1 VVHTTDGTFPGTLA
15 WFASAASAVS
25 AHYLIGLDGRIAE
38 LVDEAD
44 TAFHAGRVPH
54 PEITV
59 LGDEPPNLVTIGIEF
74 DDGGDPHDVE
84 RPDAQYRSGALILA
98 GVAER
103 WGIPLDREHVLPHNL
118 INQAKT
124 CPGNLDI
131 DRLLALAASVDEPGS
146 QRRSRLVVLLPARNA
161 AADLPDWFAS
171 VERFADAVIALDDGS
186 TDDTA
191 AILDAHPLVQTL
203 LHNPRRDTYEG
214 WDDSTNRNRLL
225 AAAAD
230 LDPDWILSLDA
241 DERIPADDALALRHF
256 LATDAL
262 PGLAYGM
269 QCYRMW
275 GDGCDPE
282 CEWVYRLFA
291 VGPDQRFPARQLHFD
306 PVPTSMG
313 RVRQMRTSL
322 RLQHVGSSDEER
334 RSARVAKYREA
345 DPLGRY
351 PTGHGGLDEI
361 PDQVVP
367 WTDRPDDLPLLLGRR
382 PDASIPRAR
391 LVVLL
396 PARNAA
402 ADLPDWFASVE
413 RFADAVIPAD
423 DALALRHF
431 LATDALPGLAYG
443 MQCYRMIDDLGHY
456 DRNALWVYRLFAFAA
471 GQELPSDRLHFV
483 PIPTSIPRDLWL
495 RTTIRIQ
502 HVSSLTA
509 QRRAA
514 RLQKYREADPE
525 LAYQVGYDHL
535 LDEPADVLD
544 FEARPAGLPVLADA
558 AAGSPTVAPVGFDP
572 LAPVLSA
579 IIISR
584 DDEDRIE
591 RAVSS
596 VVGQQCDDPFEV
608 IVVTG
613 GSDRTAAIVRDRFP
627 EVRIV
632 ELDHRALPGEA
643 RNAGLRVAR
652 GDYVSFPGS
661 HVELPP
667 GSLAA
672 RIRAHDQ
679 GWAMVTGTTRNGTDT
694 AAGWAAY
701 FLDHSSVLPGRPS
714 EQLGNA
720 PAHCSYEARALL
732 ELGGFPDDVRAGED
746 TRVNNALFRS
756 GHTAYRA
763 ADVPLVH
770 HNRSRT
776 IHHLVSHHFERGRA
790 QVQFMRATAVGG
802 DGDTRARDFLWGY
815 PTRRLARIDRS
826 VHAWGGDLRPRYRRV
841 RSLVRLGILAAWVG
855 GQVELRRPSTTPT
868 PPTASTPL
876 MASSASTPTDRPTVV
891 APLTRPLRV
900 ARPTDSPFLGTRAV
914 FLHIP
919 KTAGS
924 TLLRILEREYE
935 GQPTFRLYGDVD
947 TGIQALRSMTE
958 EERRQLRLVV
968 GHMGFGIH
976 RFLPGPSTYVTLL
989 RDPVERIVSHYH
1001 YVKAHPADAGN
1012 TRALEGVDSLD
1023 GYVGASVFARI
1034 VNNGQTRLLG
1044 SDVLAA
1050 GDPADETTLDRAK
1063 ATIDRRD
1070 VVVGLQD
1077 RFDESLLLLIRGFGW
1092 GFPAFRRE
1100 NVGRNRPATAELSAA
1115 TLELIR
1121 ERNALD
1127 IALYDY
1133 ARQKFERDL
1142 AAVADLDDELELL
1155 RLASRWR
1162 GPTA

>member
-241 DERIPADDALALRHF
+241 DER
-256 LATDAL
+256 
-262 PGLAYGM
+262 
-269 QCYRMW
+269 
-275 GDGCDPE
+275 
-282 CEWVYRLFA
+282 
-291 VGPDQRFPARQLHFD
+291 
-306 PVPTSMG
+306 
-313 RVRQMRTSL
+313 
-322 RLQHVGSSDEER
+322 
-334 RSARVAKYREA
+334 
-345 DPLGRY
+345 
-351 PTGHGGLDEI
+351 
-361 PDQVVP
+361 
-367 WTDRPDDLPLLLGRR
+367 
-382 PDASIPRAR
+382 
-391 LVVLL
+391 
-396 PARNAA
+396 
-402 ADLPDWFASVE
+402 
-413 RFADAVIPAD
+413 IPAD